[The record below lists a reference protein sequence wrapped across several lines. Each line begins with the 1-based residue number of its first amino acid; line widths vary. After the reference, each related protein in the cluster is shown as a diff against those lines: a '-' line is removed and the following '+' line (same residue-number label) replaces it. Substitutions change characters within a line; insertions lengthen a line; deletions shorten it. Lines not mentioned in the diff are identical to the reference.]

1 MVYSLRL
8 GEEGDSFVRRVAE
21 ISGQDPMRC
30 YQCGKCTA
38 GCPLAFAMDTDPA
51 RTMRLVQLGLEDA
64 ALDSKSFWVCSSCET
79 CATRCPQEVD
89 LPRVMDALRALALRA
104 GRTADPNVAHFN
116 ASFLDSVRRRGRAF
130 EMETIMGYKMRS
142 RRLFQDV
149 DKGLAMFLHRKLP
162 LLPHRA
168 PDVDKVRRIF
178 EAVESLERER

>member
-38 GCPLAFAMDTDPA
+38 GCPLAFAMDIDPA

-89 LPRVMDALRALALRA
+89 LPRVMDALRALPCARA
-104 GRTADPNVAHFN
+104 APPTQTLLTSTP
-116 ASFLDSVRRRGRAF
+116 AS
-130 EMETIMGYKMRS
+130 
-142 RRLFQDV
+142 
-149 DKGLAMFLHRKLP
+149 
-162 LLPHRA
+162 
-168 PDVDKVRRIF
+168 
-178 EAVESLERER
+178 